1 MTRRDKRGKKSFTMA
16 KCADKHVLYQE
27 SVQCVEAEI
36 DFVDELYRACNARR
50 AKVLRE
56 DFCGTANTACEW
68 IRRRKTNIAFAVD
81 MDEEILAWGEA
92 HNVGGLG
99 RHAKRISLLNQ
110 DVLKVKTLPPDIVLA
125 MNFSY
130 WVFKERK
137 LLQRYFRR
145 VRTSLANNGLFVMDC
160 YGGSE
165 AFVVTRDRHE
175 YDGFTYI
182 WDQAAYNPIT
192 GNMQAN
198 IHFTFPDGSK
208 IKNAFS
214 YDWRLW
220 TLPELQEILGAAGFR
235 RSTVYWQGTDEDG
248 EADWE
253 FVPAT
258 VGEPDAAWIAYLVA
272 EK

>member
-1 MTRRDKRGKKSFTMA
+1 MARRNGVETTPTTMA
-16 KCADKHVLYQE
+16 DKADKHVLYQA

-36 DFVDELYRACNARR
+36 DFVDEVYRTRNGRR
-50 AKVLRE
+50 ARVLRE

-68 IRRRKTNIAFAVD
+68 IRRRKTNLAYGID
-81 MDEEILAWGEA
+81 LDDDILVWGAE
-92 HNVGGLG
+92 HNVASLG
-99 RHAKRISLLNQ
+99 NAAKRISLLNK
-110 DVLKVKTLPPDIVLA
+110 DVMKVKTSPPDLVLA

-130 WVFKERK
+130 WIFKQRK
-137 LLQRYFRR
+137 LLRRYFRR
-145 VRTSLANNGLFVMDC
+145 VRNALAADGLFVVDC

-165 AFVVTRDRHE
+165 SFVVTRDRHK

-192 GNMQAN
+192 GDMRAN
-198 IHFTFPDGSK
+198 IHFKFPDGSK
-208 IKNAFS
+208 IKKAFS

-220 TLPELQEILGAAGFR
+220 TLPELQEILAEAGFH

-248 EADWE
+248 ESDGE
-253 FVPAT
+253 FEPST
-258 VGEPDAAWIAYLVA
+258 IGEPDAAWIAYVVA